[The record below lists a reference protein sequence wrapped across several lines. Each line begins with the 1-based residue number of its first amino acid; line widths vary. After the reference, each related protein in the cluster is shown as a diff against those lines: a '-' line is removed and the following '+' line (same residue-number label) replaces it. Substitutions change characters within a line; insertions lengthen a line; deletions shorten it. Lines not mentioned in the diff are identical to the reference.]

1 MASGVPGENG
11 PSVLA
16 PVAVELRPGR
26 ESVKP
31 RSSVLVLTLIRRSV
45 TLIHVLVAQTKVNN
59 KSYLD
64 QVVTIVSSGN
74 TREGGRGSVR
84 VRSSEF
90 QIFYVEK
97 LILARLSASLKLLDK
112 KGRTEDV

>member
-1 MASGVPGENG
+1 MVSGVPGENG

-64 QVVTIVSSGN
+64 QVVTIVSRGN

-84 VRSSEF
+84 VRSSGF
-90 QIFYVEK
+90 QIF
-97 LILARLSASLKLLDK
+97 
-112 KGRTEDV
+112 

>member
-1 MASGVPGENG
+1 MKQSSRSLSLDLSINKWSFTLKLCNNSQIQWMASGVPGENG

-45 TLIHVLVAQTKVNN
+45 TLIHVVVAQTKVNI

-64 QVVTIVSSGN
+64 QLINSLPN
-74 TREGGRGSVR
+74 GGK
-84 VRSSEF
+84 
-90 QIFYVEK
+90 VE
-97 LILARLSASLKLLDK
+97 I
-112 KGRTEDV
+112 

>member
-31 RSSVLVLTLIRRSV
+31 RPLVEKTVLVLTLIRRSV

-59 KSYLD
+59 KSY
-64 QVVTIVSSGN
+64 
-74 TREGGRGSVR
+74 
-84 VRSSEF
+84 
-90 QIFYVEK
+90 
-97 LILARLSASLKLLDK
+97 
-112 KGRTEDV
+112 

>member
-74 TREGGRGSVR
+74 TRGRWEGVSQG
-84 VRSSEF
+84 
-90 QIFYVEK
+90 QI
-97 LILARLSASLKLLDK
+97 I
-112 KGRTEDV
+112 